1 MQYFLHFFTFFL
13 HFSAKIGAF
22 LFIPPNTP
30 HTHLQPQPSQ
40 TQPKRPRKS
49 QPKAMR
55 SVFLGRRANRALL
68 PRCVPSFCR
77 SRRAIRCETPCGT
90 PSLRSPRR
98 RAECSVSGEARSR
111 SSALRLSLRSSL
123 ACSDMPRCALVPA
136 HAPLRRSIFPRL
148 SVRLRPVSLLASD
161 FRRSRSR
168 GSPPCS
174 AAAQSRHYGRGGLYR
189 HLGRMRPLMGAGSG
203 TRPLAVAVLACRQ
216 MAFGACGAICLML
229 S

>member
-90 PSLRSPRR
+90 PSPVGVPHTDITLQKTLKSEKKLKKMRKVLHMSKK
-98 RAECSVSGEARSR
+98 SR
-111 SSALRLSLRSSL
+111 TF
-123 ACSDMPRCALVPA
+123 
-136 HAPLRRSIFPRL
+136 APKFNK
-148 SVRLRPVSLLASD
+148 
-161 FRRSRSR
+161 SRTN
-168 GSPPCS
+168 
-174 AAAQSRHYGRGGLYR
+174 L
-189 HLGRMRPLMGAGSG
+189 
-203 TRPLAVAVLACRQ
+203 
-216 MAFGACGAICLML
+216 
-229 S
+229 